1 MATETAVVIRF
12 IAKGA
17 KDVDKEIST
26 VLESMRK
33 QGVQAKHEILS
44 LTETTSRS
52 HKRMQ
57 AEVARTERAYFQL
70 ASSLDPAIERTFK
83 MEKAQ
88 QTLDRAMKAG
98 IITQAEHNR
107 LLAMA
112 AKEYSNTGGKVDAL
126 GGAMGRL
133 GTAVAAVASAWVTR
147 HLVEYG
153 KAAIQTQTEV
163 ERLKRTLTGD
173 EFKFLEQESERLGL
187 ALNSVSRQYIQ
198 LAAASKGSALEGKAT
213 ESVFTGLSEAAIALG
228 LSQHQLELSIF
239 AVTQMISKSRVS
251 QEELRRQLAEN
262 LPGAIQIA
270 ARAMGVTTAELDK
283 MIERGEVLAEDL
295 IPKLGAQLHKEFGG
309 RAAIGSQQL
318 QSELNRLSTALWHTR
333 AAVAE
338 GLSPAVIEMS
348 KGMQE
353 WVRDNRDVASSFG
366 EDLGGALRLVIGGAQ
381 LAAKHLTEL
390 KIALE
395 LAIAIHVAQVASEWA
410 VSLSKMAGMT
420 QEAAVA
426 FVGLRTAVLGW
437 SVAAAAGLL
446 LLNEWVEAQT
456 KANQRA
462 IEEDVSASKLT
473 GTLHE
478 LWRAMRDGGID
489 VTSLREELA
498 GLIGRQDELKEKAAA
513 FKDERLIPAETKT
526 QLEEVAERIREVQR
540 LLDLPGAGM
549 KALEVLK
556 QQLAEA
562 EAAMKR
568 LEAAQPKGAQ
578 PTFGPS
584 GVITGFAP
592 VPESAAL
599 VEARRLVAELT
610 RQIEQYQGAVEEAD
624 AAVKGATGLTKTPVP
639 PEGFAELTARLR
651 EQIDAQKELI
661 AGWQESKTAGQLANV
676 EARAL
681 NSTLSQAKKFT
692 GDYRKTVFDLNA
704 ELERLTEVAKAVK
717 AERLAEIKVAELK
730 QELEVQKSIAEEL
743 DRTLQLEN
751 TINEVI
757 DRRARHAE
765 EYPFP
770 QIDESILGDS
780 SDLVTDEWLRGANKT
795 NRLWEELSR
804 RAKEGGADA
813 GAAFVDAFGA
823 ALEGGAENWARVL
836 QNLAKIASQI
846 ATSMGASAAGRG
858 DTAGAENY
866 SQLASTIS
874 TYAQYIAIIYAV
886 YDTLDKYMSSKH
898 RATDADQVRL
908 EVSASLDAAFS
919 ILNNISGQ
927 ASRLG
932 EEFTGALNDLVDSLG
947 DFVDILS
954 LPDFQLRVSDEGAVS
969 TAIDGVWRTFGTDLN
984 YAIQESLVAIL
995 SRAEFAGL
1003 DPRVE
1008 EVLRA
1013 SMGRTFEELQ
1023 EAIALAVEVLSF
1035 GKSDTTRGLDALFT
1049 HFKNLADQA
1058 IELGLSSEWLGK
1070 IWGEYAAQLAQR
1082 AEELQARAD
1091 RLGGTGRGAFTTSVL
1106 DQLRDWE
1113 DLISEARDTNQHIAD
1128 ITGDAN
1134 ARLQEALTSQAAL
1147 VATIADLQAQL
1158 EAVQPGDAQSDQLI
1172 ADLQAQLTTAQ
1183 LSLEAIRDAISRYQ
1197 AILAGAGDTV
1207 DVDAL
1212 IAQRNRAM
1220 REAFQNF
1227 ISGFM
1232 DIGLSSFEIEARDTA
1247 KQFEDARQALREATD
1262 AGIDLGI
1269 TMDEIAAAERRYQE
1283 DLSNRIQVSV
1293 LDRMAQYTQDQQVL
1307 LRLQQLKGQMEYAQL
1322 MADIALLE
1330 KLGFL
1335 TESEVAWLRATAED
1349 LRDEITGFRPQPKPG
1364 GPGGGDDDETP
1375 KPGGGGG
1382 GRKDAREDLWKRLQD
1397 AIQGPLAGY
1406 TKQMEDIIRL
1416 RKEEEA
1422 EAKKL
1427 GISIEEVIKADEA
1440 RRKRLKAEIEQDI
1453 QQKLSPTTSTGKEIL
1468 DLQKWAAEL
1477 RELAPKLGLSLA
1489 DIEAA
1494 LKAGMQR
1501 IVDQVMLSVREFA
1514 NVYGQDDLGI
1524 ALLQNQMQ
1532 AAELRQQLEEL
1543 AKAGVDVTE
1552 QLRLLDLAEKQRA
1565 ALLRLQA
1572 KAGFLEGLAD
1582 FVTDEADR
1590 IWLLNN
1596 AARLKYNME
1605 LAMLRAQFEMLVA
1618 MNAFPP
1624 EMETRIREILE
1635 GIPGWAPD
1643 WGGDGDG
1650 DGGGGTKKPDRA
1662 QIARDVRNVFD
1673 PTGGFRNQWRD
1684 FNDQVRDL
1692 EASLR
1697 AAGLPTDELD
1707 ALLRRLGI
1715 DAAKAK
1721 EQMAAEETAGLYEG
1735 IAAYM
1740 ADSVE
1745 KQQFLAKA
1753 QQIQYAIEKAQLR
1766 ARLEFLRAENAIQT
1780 DTYEELKAA
1789 LESLPDLFP
1798 ADYTEDIF
1806 GIMEGIA
1813 GYMEDGA
1820 EKEALL
1826 KQIAEARYD
1835 IEIATMRTRLEFLY
1849 AENAIT
1855 TEKYQQLL
1863 ALLDSLPED
1872 LPPWLSGGG
1881 TGGTTGGSGNPAQD
1895 MYDLFYR
1902 LQADLQEMI
1911 TASEGATGWAAEFA
1925 ALDAEFE
1932 RIRTQIETLPP
1943 SFQAILDPLFDAAYE
1958 ARWRA
1963 LWERLLQPLEDWIG
1977 SLDISPLSPLPIEQ
1991 QIATARSQLEAT
2003 YAAAMAGDPD
2013 AAAAFLEQ
2021 AQAYLELAQQYG
2033 TATPI
2038 YGQIYAWVQQ
2048 MAQGILGLGA
2058 TGGGAFPS
2066 TPGLPP
2072 GLPALPGLP
2081 GLPGSPLP
2089 GSPALDLAAVF
2100 GGNSGTIFAGAASQ
2114 SDAIIASTRAAAD
2127 AIAQFARQNHDDL
2140 AAILRQLQRRSPGS
2154 DEAGYALARFSAASS
2169 RSGIVVEGRRGKITI
2184 GVGDN

>member
-348 KGMQE
+348 KGMQA

-498 GLIGRQDELKEKAAA
+498 GLIERQDELKEKAAA

-568 LEAAQPKGAQ
+568 LEAAQPTGAQ

-599 VEARRLVAELT
+599 TEARRLVAELT

-624 AAVKGATGLTKTPVP
+624 ATVKGATGLKKPPVP
-639 PEGFAELTARLR
+639 TEGFAEQVQRVR
-651 EQIDAQKELI
+651 EQISAQEDLI
-661 AGWQESKTAGQLANV
+661 LAYNKSKTAGELANA
-676 EARAL
+676 EAKAL
-681 NSTLSQAKKFT
+681 N
-692 GDYRKTVFDLNA
+692 
-704 ELERLTEVAKAVK
+704 
-717 AERLAEIKVAELK
+717 
-730 QELEVQKSIAEEL
+730 
-743 DRTLQLEN
+743 RTLQDGKKYTTGEVEVLADLNEQLELLKL
-751 TINEVI
+751 
-757 DRRARHAE
+757 RARYAKEEAE
-765 EYPFP
+765 LAFKVEGL
-770 QIDESILGDS
+770 QEELNTLNELNANLEENMDLLRERNRLTDEPPPPDNLP
-780 SDLVTDEWLRGANKT
+780 SDLPEDPKGEAYLRRV
-795 NRLWEELSR
+795 NRLYEQLSR
-804 RAKEGGADA
+804 EARSGGAEA
-813 GAAFVDAFGA
+813 GMAFVEAFGA

-846 ATSMGASAAGRG
+846 ATQMGASAAGRG
-858 DTAGAENY
+858 DAAGAENY
-866 SQLASTIS
+866 SQLASMFS

-886 YDTLDKYMSSKH
+886 YDTLDKYMSSQH
-898 RATDADQVRL
+898 RATDADQIRL

-932 EEFTGALNDLVDSLG
+932 KEFTGALNDLVDSLG
-947 DFVDILS
+947 NFVDILS
-954 LPDFQLRVSDEGAVS
+954 LPDFQLRVSDEGVVS

-1070 IWGEYAAQLAQR
+1070 IWGEYSSQLAQR

-1106 DQLRDWE
+1106 DQLREWE
-1113 DLISEARDTNQHIAD
+1113 DLISEARDTNQHISD

-1134 ARLQEALTSQAAL
+1134 GRLQEALTSQAAL
-1147 VATIADLQAQL
+1147 LATITELQAQL
-1158 EAVQPGDAQSDQLI
+1158 EAIQPGDAQSDQLI

-1183 LSLEAIRDAISRYQ
+1183 LSLESITDAIRQYQ
-1197 AILAGAGDTV
+1197 AILAGAGETV
-1207 DVDAL
+1207 DIEAL
-1212 IAQRNRAM
+1212 IEQRNRAM
-1220 REAFQNF
+1220 REAFQTF
-1227 ISGFM
+1227 IAGFM

-1247 KQFEDARQALREATD
+1247 KQFEDARQALQEATD

-1283 DLSNRIQVSV
+1283 DLSNRIQISV
-1293 LDRMAQYTQDQQVL
+1293 LDRMARYTQDQQVL

-1335 TESEVAWLRATAED
+1335 TESEVAWLRETAED

-1364 GPGGGDDDETP
+1364 SPGGGDDDETP

-1397 AIQGPLAGY
+1397 AIQGPLSGY

-1453 QQKLSPTTSTGKEIL
+1453 QQKLNPATSTGKELL

-1489 DIEAA
+1489 EIEAA
-1494 LKAGMQR
+1494 LRAGVQR

-1532 AAELRQQLEEL
+1532 AAELRKQLEEL

-1565 ALLRLQA
+1565 ALLKIQA
-1572 KAGFLEGLAD
+1572 KSGFLEGLAD
-1582 FVTDEADR
+1582 FVTDEKDR

-1624 EMETRIREILE
+1624 EMEARIRDILD
-1635 GIPGWAPD
+1635 GIPGWVPD
-1643 WGGDGDG
+1643 RGGDG
-1650 DGGGGTKKPDRA
+1650 DGGGGDGGKAKPDRA

-1692 EASLR
+1692 EESLR
-1697 AAGLPTDELD
+1697 NTALPAEELA
-1707 ALLRRLGI
+1707 ALLARIGI
-1715 DAAKAK
+1715 DAARAK

-1735 IAAYM
+1735 VANYM

-1826 KQIAEARYD
+1826 KQVAEARYD

-1849 AENAIT
+1849 AEQAIT
-1855 TEKYQQLL
+1855 REKYEELL
-1863 ALLDSLPED
+1863 ALLDALPED
-1872 LPPWLSGGG
+1872 LPPWLSGGS
-1881 TGGTTGGSGNPAQD
+1881 TGGTTGGTANPIQD

-1932 RIRTQIETLPP
+1932 RIRAQIETLPP

-1977 SLDISPLSPLPIEQ
+1977 SLDLSPLSPLPIEQ

-2072 GLPALPGLP
+2072 GLPGIPGLL
-2081 GLPGSPLP
+2081 GLPGSPFP
-2089 GSPALDLAAVF
+2089 GSPALDIAAIL
-2100 GGNSGTIFAGAASQ
+2100 GGNSGTTFSGAASQ

-2127 AIAQFARQNHDDL
+2127 SIAQFARQNHDDL
-2140 AAILRQLQRRSPGS
+2140 VAIRRVLERQPARDDDFAFAALRADAARSQSGLVRR
-2154 DEAGYALARFSAASS
+2154 
-2169 RSGIVVEGRRGKITI
+2169 KITI
-2184 GVGDN
+2184 GKGDL